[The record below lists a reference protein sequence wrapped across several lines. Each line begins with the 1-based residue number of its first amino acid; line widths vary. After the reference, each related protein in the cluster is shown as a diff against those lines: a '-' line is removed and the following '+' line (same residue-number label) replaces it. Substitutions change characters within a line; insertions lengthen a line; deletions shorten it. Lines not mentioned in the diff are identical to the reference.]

1 MNNSVSVSAPASVLS
16 PRAIL
21 AVLSDLRIVA
31 VSINPIGGNVGLE
44 KVVPINT
51 GSVAADLA
59 DRTLEDRNGKRE
71 PLNGETLA
79 AADAHR
85 VRPTGDDTRFS
96 DKARRLAS
104 IPPGG
109 KVANVAH
116 AVTYSKGRAAEPNN
130 RV

>member
-59 DRTLEDRNGKRE
+59 DRTLEDRNSKR
-71 PLNGETLA
+71 
-79 AADAHR
+79 
-85 VRPTGDDTRFS
+85 
-96 DKARRLAS
+96 
-104 IPPGG
+104 
-109 KVANVAH
+109 
-116 AVTYSKGRAAEPNN
+116 
-130 RV
+130 